1 MSLVHPWALL
11 LLLPALAL
19 VAWLTLW
26 HGQAVMRLPGHWH
39 RIVDTAM
46 QSFMAK
52 QVVSRN
58 RLPLLFW
65 SAIWT
70 LMVLGLARPILDFG
84 EPTNY
89 GNLAGR
95 VIALDVGAGKNI
107 DRQRLVAYRILAAAP
122 TVPTALVV
130 ASSEAFDVVP
140 LTTDHAHLTRYLQV
154 IEPDVMPVAGRAT
167 GIAITHAESLLARA
181 EIVVG
186 QVVLLTGG
194 PVPAVDTTMAGEW
207 LRALVVDRE
216 SVADWEN
223 HADLIGARLADET
236 SIQPLIND
244 LDSEVADAIR
254 DRDQAAEFDLA
265 PWLVAAAT
273 ALWLLFFR
281 RARSS

>member
-1 MSLVHPWALL
+1 MSLIHPWALL

-19 VAWLTLW
+19 MAWLTLW

-39 RIVDTAM
+39 RIIDITM

-65 SAIWT
+65 SAIWA
-70 LMVLGLARPILDFG
+70 LMVLGLARPILDIG
-84 EPTNY
+84 EPADY

-95 VIALDVGAGKNI
+95 VIALDVGAGKTI
-107 DRQRLVAYRILAAAP
+107 DRQRLIAYRILAAAP

-140 LTTDHAHLTRYLQV
+140 LTTDHAHLNRYLQV
-154 IEPDVMPVAGRAT
+154 IEPDVMPVSGRAT
-167 GIAITHAESLLARA
+167 GMAITHAESLLARA
-181 EIVVG
+181 DIVVG
-186 QVVLLTGG
+186 QVVLLSGG
-194 PVPAVDTTMAGEW
+194 VAPVSDTTAAGDW
-207 LRALVVDRE
+207 LRALVVDRD
-216 SVADWEN
+216 SVADWER

-236 SIQPLIND
+236 SIQTIIDD
-244 LDSEVADAIR
+244 LDSEVTDALR
-254 DRDQAAEFDLA
+254 DSDQAAEFELS

-281 RARSS
+281 RVRSS